1 MKCSAPPYIQ
11 SDFTCSRETPQ
22 DKADM
27 EQIILPFATT
37 SNTLFKSIHFRTAQ
51 IVSFSGGGL
60 EKRLYKY
67 VKGGR

>member
-1 MKCSAPPYIQ
+1 MLQQKKN
-11 SDFTCSRETPQ
+11 PQ